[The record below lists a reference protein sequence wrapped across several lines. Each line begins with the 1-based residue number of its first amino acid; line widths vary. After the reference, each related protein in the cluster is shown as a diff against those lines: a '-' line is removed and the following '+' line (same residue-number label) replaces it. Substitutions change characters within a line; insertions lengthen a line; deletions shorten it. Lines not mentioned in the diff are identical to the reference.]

1 MNEPWVIKMLS
12 SIATGGG
19 IPYDPESTDKDFA
32 LGVTPEGRLYVKLSQ
47 SSNANYRRI
56 EFRRYQ

>member
-47 SSNANYRRI
+47 SQ
-56 EFRRYQ
+56 EVD

>member
-1 MNEPWVIKMLS
+1 MNEPWVIKMLT

-19 IPYDPESTDKDFA
+19 IPYDPESIDKNFA

-47 SSNANYRRI
+47 
-56 EFRRYQ
+56 EDD